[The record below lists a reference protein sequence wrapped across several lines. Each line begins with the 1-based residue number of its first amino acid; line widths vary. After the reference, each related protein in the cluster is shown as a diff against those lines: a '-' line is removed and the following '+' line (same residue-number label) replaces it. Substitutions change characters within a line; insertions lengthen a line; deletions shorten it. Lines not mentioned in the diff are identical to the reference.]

1 MAFRSLVHVRNIP
14 WTVSR
19 CELERYFSAFGG
31 IKRATIVFNENG
43 LSSGNGFVEFYDA
56 SAMNAALNQTHVLE
70 ESELHVF
77 KRTSEQRVN

>member
-1 MAFRSLVHVRNIP
+1 MAFRSLVHIRNIP

-19 CELERYFSAFGG
+19 CELEKYFSAFGD

-56 SAMNAALNQTHVLE
+56 LAMNTALNQTHVLE
-70 ESELHVF
+70 ESKLHVF
-77 KRTSEQRVN
+77 KRTSEQYVD